1 MTNRAKS
8 ARPKAAPFGEAT
20 ARLQAETLL
29 IKRHEPE
36 FKKLL
41 SRKPHV
47 VAVRD
52 LVKKHGPEYGALVKE
67 LRERLQ
73 LQRAIEAAGTAA

>member
-1 MTNRAKS
+1 MTNRTKAGRS
-8 ARPKAAPFGEAT
+8 KAAPFGEAT

-29 IKRHEPE
+29 IKRHDAE

-41 SRKPHV
+41 VRKPHV

-52 LVKKHGPEYGALVKE
+52 LVKRHGPEYGALVKD

-73 LQRAIEAAGTAA
+73 VQRAIEAAGTAA

>member
-1 MTNRAKS
+1 M
-8 ARPKAAPFGEAT
+8 
-20 ARLQAETLL
+20 L
-29 IKRHEPE
+29 IKRHDAE

-41 SRKPHV
+41 TRKPHV

-52 LVKKHGPEYGALVKE
+52 LVKKHGPEYGAIVKE

-73 LQRAIEAAGTAA
+73 VQRAVEASGTAA